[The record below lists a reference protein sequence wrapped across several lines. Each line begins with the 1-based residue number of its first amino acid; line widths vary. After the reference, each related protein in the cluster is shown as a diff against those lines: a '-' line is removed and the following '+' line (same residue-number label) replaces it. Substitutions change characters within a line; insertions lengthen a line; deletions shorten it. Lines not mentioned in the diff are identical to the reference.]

1 MKKVFLVFFLF
12 LLPVFSFAANF
23 SVGGGV
29 ALTSS
34 KSGGYG
40 EFGVTMYNSSS
51 FEMRNIISID
61 GYGKNI
67 INNENAAGYFGITE
81 KITFGLSTDFTKN
94 NVFVTPYGFIA
105 GGFAFVGTEGSQL
118 FDAPYSYEVYA
129 GLGADIFSF
138 SNMSIFIEAGG
149 GFESYTDNLPYSNHL
164 GNGFARI
171 NVGMRGFIKK

>member
-1 MKKVFLVFFLF
+1 MKKVFLVFFFF

-67 INNENAAGYFGITE
+67 INNENASGYFGITE
-81 KITFGLSTDFTKN
+81 KSLLVYLLILLKIMFLLPLMGLLQ
-94 NVFVTPYGFIA
+94 VVLLLLEQRA
-105 GGFAFVGTEGSQL
+105 A
-118 FDAPYSYEVYA
+118 SYLTHHILMKYMLV
-129 GLGADIFSF
+129 
-138 SNMSIFIEAGG
+138 
-149 GFESYTDNLPYSNHL
+149 
-164 GNGFARI
+164 
-171 NVGMRGFIKK
+171 

>member
-81 KITFGLSTDFTKN
+81 KITFGLSTDYTKN
-94 NVFVTPYGFIA
+94 NVFVIPYGFAA
-105 GGFAFVGTEGSQL
+105 GSFAFVGAEGSQL
-118 FDAPYSYEVYA
+118 FEAPYSYEIYA
-129 GLGADIFSF
+129 GLGADIFSL
-138 SNMSIFIEAGG
+138 NNLSIFIEAGG
-149 GFESYTDNLPYSNHL
+149 GFESLTDTLPYSNHL

-171 NVGMRGFIKK
+171 NVGVRGFIKK

>member
-1 MKKVFLVFFLF
+1 MKKVFLVFFFF

-105 GGFAFVGTEGSQL
+105 GGFAFVGTE
-118 FDAPYSYEVYA
+118 V
-129 GLGADIFSF
+129 FSF

-149 GFESYTDNLPYSNHL
+149 GFESYTDNLPDSNHL

>member
-1 MKKVFLVFFLF
+1 MKKVFLVFFFF

-81 KITFGLSTDFTKN
+81 KSLLVYLLILLKIMFLLPLMGLLQ
-94 NVFVTPYGFIA
+94 VVLLLLEQRA
-105 GGFAFVGTEGSQL
+105 A
-118 FDAPYSYEVYA
+118 SYLMHHILMKYMLV
-129 GLGADIFSF
+129 
-138 SNMSIFIEAGG
+138 
-149 GFESYTDNLPYSNHL
+149 
-164 GNGFARI
+164 
-171 NVGMRGFIKK
+171 

>member
-1 MKKVFLVFFLF
+1 MKKVFLVFFFF

-40 EFGVTMYNSSS
+40 EFGITMYNSSS

-81 KITFGLSTDFTKN
+81 KSLLVYLLILLKIMFLLSLM
-94 NVFVTPYGFIA
+94 VSLQVVLLLLEQRA
-105 GGFAFVGTEGSQL
+105 A
-118 FDAPYSYEVYA
+118 SYLTHHILMKYMLV
-129 GLGADIFSF
+129 
-138 SNMSIFIEAGG
+138 
-149 GFESYTDNLPYSNHL
+149 
-164 GNGFARI
+164 
-171 NVGMRGFIKK
+171 